1 MHYFPLADAIIP
13 FLLIKLGLFNL
24 HQDSKQPQTLIFMNC
39 PPKPFIFRPFLQ
51 LFQVHYSSSLFGG
64 YAPITFF
71 YTLFLTSSGGL
82 KAIEQVDPLNIVGE
96 SCVGHQGLITVY
108 IIYSKLEG
116 QFVHAH

>member
-1 MHYFPLADAIIP
+1 MVAV
-13 FLLIKLGLFNL
+13 LGTLT
-24 HQDSKQPQTLIFMNC
+24 HQVN
-39 PPKPFIFRPFLQ
+39 
-51 LFQVHYSSSLFGG
+51 YSSNLFGG

-71 YTLFLTSSGGL
+71 FPLFLTSSGGL

-96 SCVGHQGLITVY
+96 SRVGHQGLIAVY